1 MASNKKIILNTLE
14 NLSKANFEKFCQAL
28 VDRRGDR
35 RVPLSKVEG
44 KNFLAVT
51 NVLVSTFTEAG
62 APAVTS
68 ELLRDIDCLDD
79 AENLDAKC
87 MVIARRPAGGA
98 DGVSTGSSIDNED
111 LSKGQ
116 HFVDK
121 HKLELTKRVTNIS
134 AILDQLLDKKV
145 IQAEVY
151 ELILRMNV
159 NQQKMREIYLRA
171 LQSGD
176 KAKDVFLEI
185 LEKEEPYLVAD
196 LRQNK

>member
-1 MASNKKIILNTLE
+1 MASNKKIISETLE

-35 RVPLSKVEG
+35 RVPVSKVEG
-44 KNFLAVT
+44 NNFLAVT

-62 APAVTS
+62 APAVTL
-68 ELLRDIDCLDD
+68 ELLRDIDCMED
-79 AENLDAKC
+79 AENLEAKC
-87 MVIARRPAGGA
+87 TDSAGRPAGGA
-98 DGVSTGSSIDNED
+98 NGVSTRSSVDND
-111 LSKGQ
+111 NSSKGQ

-121 HKLELTKRVTNIS
+121 HKMELIKRVSNIS

-145 IQAEVY
+145 IQDEVY
-151 ELILRMNV
+151 EMILRMNV
-159 NQQKMREIYLRA
+159 RQQRMREIYLRA
-171 LQSGD
+171 LQSGN

-185 LEKEEPYLVAD
+185 LEEEEPYLVAE

>member
-79 AENLDAKC
+79 AENL
-87 MVIARRPAGGA
+87 
-98 DGVSTGSSIDNED
+98 
-111 LSKGQ
+111 GQ